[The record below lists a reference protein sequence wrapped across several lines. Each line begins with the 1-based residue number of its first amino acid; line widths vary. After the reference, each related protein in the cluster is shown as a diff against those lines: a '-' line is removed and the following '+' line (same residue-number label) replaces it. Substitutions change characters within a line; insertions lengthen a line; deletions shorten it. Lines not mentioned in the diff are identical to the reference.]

1 VEAAHVVVCLSVGVF
16 LLSIWFINRTSY
28 KPYNYYPSLV
38 KPMVCITMTE
48 SLRAG
53 GKMVRLKIRELAEAK
68 GFSQRKLSLKSGV
81 DLRTVQRIFRDP
93 LRVVTTETLDKFAK
107 TLGVDASMLIES
119 VPDPDE

>member
-1 VEAAHVVVCLSVGVF
+1 METAHVVFCLSADIVPLG
-16 LLSIWFINRTSY
+16 LWFINRTVY
-28 KPYNYYPSLV
+28 KPYNYCPSLV

-48 SLRAG
+48 RSRAG
-53 GKMVRLKIRELAEAK
+53 GKMVRLKIREVAEAK